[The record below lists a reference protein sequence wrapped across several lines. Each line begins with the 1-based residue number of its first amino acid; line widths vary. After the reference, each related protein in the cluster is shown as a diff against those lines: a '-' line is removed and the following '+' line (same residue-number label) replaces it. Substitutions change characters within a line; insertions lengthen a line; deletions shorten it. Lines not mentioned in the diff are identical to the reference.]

1 METNASLS
9 AAQAWAASEH
19 GMQDAVVVD
28 TARATDPASGRRLQR
43 LRLASASDPNG
54 ASVAVV
60 LGEDG
65 RVLEDGAAHAL
76 LFAGAAPHV
85 LAMPMPVDAPPI
97 TISPATNDLVLHEGE
112 TLDET
117 LTVTVPALPRTPID
131 VYFVIDS
138 TGSMGDIIAAVQA
151 AAVDIVAT
159 LAALHMDI
167 AYGVGDYKDFPFDA
181 YAFRNVVAPT
191 TSTVAVVTGLNSL
204 GASGGADVP
213 EGAFFALDQLAQ
225 PAGGSIG
232 WRAGAQRILVWIGDA
247 PAHDPI
253 CQALSG
259 LGYAI
264 TEASVTAKLVAEHI
278 QVLAI
283 STATPG
289 LDDDPVPGSGNYGA
303 CGAPGGSPGQGSRIA
318 AATGGAAAT
327 GVDPTTIA
335 ATIISMISAA
345 LGTIGTLSLSPS
357 ASLAPFIKLLT
368 PDSYGPINR
377 DVEHTFPFHVRFE
390 GIPCR
395 NEAQVFTGTID
406 VLVDGK
412 PVTAKRVRI
421 TVPPCDY
428 IYSVKFVCGSQPAK
442 DCHCTTVRP
451 GHYATEINIHN
462 PYHASHT
469 IIKRFIPLVLGGAPV
484 GREPMVSMPVRT
496 EHRLVLPSHG
506 ASMDDCCSIN
516 EALYGAPG
524 GSDALTVGI
533 MEIIAPADLAVT
545 AVYTAG
551 CGDSVSIEVVPV
563 AFRRG

>member
-1 METNASLS
+1 MGTNPALS
-9 AAQAWAASEH
+9 AALAWAASEH
-19 GMQDAVVVD
+19 GINDAIVVD
-28 TARATDPASGRRLQR
+28 TAHATEAPGGERLQR
-43 LRLASASDPNG
+43 LLLASAADANG
-54 ASVAVV
+54 ATFAVLV
-60 LGEDG
+60 GDDG
-65 RVLEDGAAHAL
+65 RVLEDTAARAA
-76 LFAGAAPHV
+76 LFAGAAPQM
-85 LAMPMPVDAPPI
+85 LETAMPVDVPPI
-97 TISPATNDLVLHEGE
+97 TITPATNDLVLHEGE

-117 LTVTVPALPRTPID
+117 LTVTVPPLPRTPID
-131 VYFVIDS
+131 VYFLIDS
-138 TGSMGDIIAAVQA
+138 TGSMGDIISSVQA
-151 AAVDIVAT
+151 ASINIVAT
-159 LAALHMDI
+159 LAGLHMDI
-167 AYGVGDYKDFPFDA
+167 AYGAGDYKDFPHDA
-181 YAFRNVVAPT
+181 YAFHNVVAPT
-191 TSTVAVVTGLNSL
+191 TSTAAVVAGLTSL
-204 GASGGADVP
+204 TAGGGSDYP

-232 WRAGAQRILVWIGDA
+232 WRAGAQRIIVWIGDA
-247 PAHDPI
+247 PAHEPI

-259 LGYAI
+259 LSYAI
-264 TEASVTAKLVAEHI
+264 TETTVTNKLVTENI

-283 STATPG
+283 STASPG
-289 LDDDPVPGSGNYGA
+289 LDDDPAAFSSDYGA
-303 CGAPGGSPGQGSRIA
+303 CGAPGGMPNQGSRIA
-318 AATGGAAAT
+318 AKTGGAYVT
-327 GVDPTTIA
+327 GVNASTIG
-335 ATIISMISAA
+335 ATIISMISTA
-345 LGTIGTLSLSPS
+345 LGTIGKLSLSPS
-357 ASLAPFIKLLT
+357 ASLAPFITLLT

-390 GIPCR
+390 GIPCK

-406 VLVDGK
+406 VVVDGK
-412 PVTAKRVRI
+412 AVTAKRVRI

-442 DCHCTTVRP
+442 DCHCSTVRP

-484 GREPMVSMPVRT
+484 GREPKVATPVRT

-516 EALYGAPG
+516 EALYGAAG
-524 GSDALTVGI
+524 ASDALTVGI

-551 CGDSVSIEVVPV
+551 TGDSVSIEVVPV